1 MFNPTV
7 SSILRFFRLFKK
19 NCLIMIM
26 SYKNKEFCTYGLWV
40 CICFLMLPI
49 MKILG
54 ADVIHVQN
62 QIQWEQAL
70 YSINKGVPVKL
81 KLSPGTYYL
90 NQPINAKN
98 RLCIMG
104 NNATIMMK
112 GETYSPL
119 EAVRVTNS
127 HYVYKLKSTILP
139 YSLFVTRDHKIVDV
153 SESVD
158 NHSKV
163 NVISEDVIGPV
174 EQYIGMEI
182 KIPLAKNLSHLANR
196 KLPNTY
202 GYFDC
207 GWSKIDFVVDRTDDS
222 FIYCKS
228 LNKTNVKSINYEK
241 TNYKDRIR
249 YVLYNAEMKPDGI
262 FYNNE
267 YLYVPK
273 GVGEINYISCA
284 LYNKNKPSITCL
296 SDVVLD
302 GIRFSEFNG
311 IRINATSNSKC
322 IIQNCT
328 FENTLGTV
336 LTVKKKNT
344 PDAVPVTI
352 KDCRFMN
359 CAIQKDLVINFLSD
373 CINHPCF
380 FLEGCT
386 LSRYPDAKVGYKN
399 CDGVVKVNG
408 DAIISNNTI
417 YNTCRDHLFFLKGC
431 SVARGNILYN
441 TNEFNSQTHRNLSSD
456 WGAIYCGHF
465 TKDSHVAT
473 QNRINLLL
481 FEGNYIH
488 GIYGH
493 FKNAR
498 GIMIDNGRGDVIC
511 RGNLILNTQS
521 YTLDCRDAKGMTVV
535 SSIRNVFE
543 NNVLDGRYRMAGGKG
558 LLHKDYPVSS
568 GNLVMG
574 EYQTVI
580 NERIRKKER
589 DVVYPMSIK
598 EVKSTYIIVSSKA
611 YNKLA
616 KLPSW
621 NYIKRFVR
629 T

>member
-1 MFNPTV
+1 MYRHLLFLIFISFAPLCVFAINQVRISTQKAFESIV
-7 SSILRFFRLFKK
+7 RQINLGKEQNIILSS
-19 NCLIMIM
+19 
-26 SYKNKEFCTYGLWV
+26 
-40 CICFLMLPI
+40 
-49 MKILG
+49 
-54 ADVIHVQN
+54 
-62 QIQWEQAL
+62 
-70 YSINKGVPVKL
+70 
-81 KLSPGTYYL
+81 GTYFL

-98 RLCIMG
+98 KLCITG

-127 HYVYKLKSTILP
+127 HYVYKLKSAILP

-163 NVISEDVIGPV
+163 NVISEDIIGPV
-174 EQYIGMEI
+174 EQYIGMEL

-196 KLPNTY
+196 KMSNTY

-207 GWSKIDFVVDRTDDS
+207 GWSKIDFIVDRIDHS
-222 FIYCKS
+222 YIYCKS
-228 LNKTNVKSINYEK
+228 LNKTNVKDINYEK
-241 TNYKDRIR
+241 THYRDRIR
-249 YVLYNAEMKPDGI
+249 YVLYNAEMKFDEI
-262 FYNNE
+262 FYDND
-267 YLYVPK
+267 YLYVPNN
-273 GVGEINYISCA
+273 VGEIRYIPCA
-284 LYNKNKPSITCL
+284 LYNKSKPSITCS

-302 GIRFSEFNG
+302 GIHFSEFNG
-311 IRINATSNSKC
+311 IRISATSNSKC
-322 IIQNCT
+322 IIQNCI
-328 FENTLGTV
+328 FENTLGAV

-344 PDAVPVTI
+344 TDAEPVII

-359 CAIQKDLVINFLSD
+359 CAIQKDLVISLSSD
-373 CINHPCF
+373 CIDHPCF
-380 FLEGCT
+380 FMDGCT

-399 CDGVVKVNG
+399 CNGVVKVNG

-417 YNTCRDHLFFLKGC
+417 YNTCRDHLFFSKGC

-441 TNEFNSQTHRNLSSD
+441 TSEFNSHIHRNLSND

-465 TKDSHVAT
+465 TKDPHAAA
-473 QNRINLLL
+473 QNKINILLL
-481 FEGNYIH
+481 EGNYIH
-488 GIYGH
+488 DIYGH
-493 FKNAR
+493 VKDAR

-521 YTLDCRDAKGMTVV
+521 YTLDSRDARRTIVT

-543 NNVLDGRYRMAGGKG
+543 NNVLGGRYRMAGGIG
-558 LLHKDYPVSS
+558 LQHKDYPISS
-568 GNLVMG
+568 ANVVMG

-580 NERIRKKER
+580 NERIRKKEK
-589 DVVYPMSIK
+589 DVVYPMPIK

-616 KLPSW
+616 KLPGW